1 MAETVSPWTAG
12 PTHRCPA
19 LSTEDVEGRWLNYHL
34 LGVKRLGSAEEP
46 LSEKTGGINAEVKK
60 RPARVLPR
68 QSAGLRVAAAEG
80 RCSEVETL
88 SVISGG
94 RAGSSRDASCSP
106 AVALLLWSLTEH
118 MLQPLN
124 TNQGLILCFPEDAR
138 TLQQARGRGAWYDGS
153 RCSWISD

>member
-19 LSTEDVEGRWLNYHL
+19 LSTEDVGRRLNYHL

-60 RPARVLPR
+60 RPARVVPR

-138 TLQQARGRGAWYDGS
+138 TLQQALGRGAWYDGS